1 MARSNK
7 WQQLWMCVAATVP
20 LDHFPGSNNGVL
32 SVTVYYERICVVLI
46 VWVGAPRHGQEQQ
59 VAAAVDVSLPL
70 FLLITFQDLTTVSV
84 LYSRSNQVTDEQ
96 CTEIQGIDRYCK

>member
-1 MARSNK
+1 MCGIDCVGGCATPWPGATSGSSCG
-7 WQQLWMCVAATVP
+7 CVAATVP

-32 SVTVYYERICVVLI
+32 SVRVYYERICVVLI

-70 FLLITFQDLTTVSV
+70 FLLITFQSETTV
-84 LYSRSNQVTDEQ
+84 TD
-96 CTEIQGIDRYCK
+96 